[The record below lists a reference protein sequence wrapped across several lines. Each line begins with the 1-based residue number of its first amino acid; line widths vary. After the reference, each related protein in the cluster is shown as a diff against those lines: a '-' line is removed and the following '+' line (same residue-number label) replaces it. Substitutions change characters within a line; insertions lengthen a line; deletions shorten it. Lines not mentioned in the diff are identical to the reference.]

1 MRLLHEGIC
10 CVVVGWVAREA
21 VGVGEGNFTRGG
33 GGGGGLGGGGG
44 GGGGGGAGEVRWA
57 WWKSSRNMDMKA
69 RNMAINVMV
78 IMPRITC
85 HP

>member
-33 GGGGGLGGGGG
+33 GVRERW
-44 GGGGGGAGEVRWA
+44 GGGAREVRWA